1 MAARWIAFRD
11 VPGAPVGA
19 TLPIGVGWRG
29 GPVHS
34 ADDPENL
41 DRLVEDAARTAQ
53 TAFGLWSIDDALYG
67 VAAHGEEPPI
77 RFALNAPEGS
87 EHWAD
92 LRDRCG
98 VGPSPARWR
107 QQTALRLADWTVHT
121 PRASDPLELAA
132 MLQTVGDPDALVAS
146 WFELLGLAMPVDRE
160 PDPLDQAALARAA
173 LTQAAERRRQRR
185 INPQPTW

>member
-29 GPVHS
+29 GPVHN
-34 ADDPENL
+34 ADEPEQL
-41 DRLVEDAARTAQ
+41 DRLVDDAASAAQ
-53 TAFGLWSIDDALYG
+53 TAFGLWSIGHALYG
-67 VAAHGEEPPI
+67 VAAHGEEPSI

-87 EHWAD
+87 ESWVD

-98 VGPSPARWR
+98 VGASPARWR

-121 PRASDPLELAA
+121 PRASDPLELDAV
-132 MLQTVGDPDALVAS
+132 LQSVGDPDAVAAS

-160 PDPLDQAALARAA
+160 PDPMDQAALARAA